1 MKTIKELNKTK
12 KRVTKKV
19 ITPIF
24 DDVIIKIDQREMKSK
39 TNYLKDTCM
48 VLATVVIIF
57 TVAWLVTLEAGTL
70 KTCYEIWQSVN

>member
-19 ITPIF
+19 LTPIL
-24 DDVIIKIDQREMKSK
+24 DDVIIKIDQREMKPK